1 LNQEDLNTRLY
12 EKMFAEQEAFRSWLL
27 RQKPEEILSHTYEY
41 TIRED
46 ILMSLEYNELSS
58 DQCRALLKRDY
69 PLADIYTDFEHLE
82 TEHMLDIWNTM
93 ENRADEL
100 IRREDHRYELEER

>member
-1 LNQEDLNTRLY
+1 MTQEDLNTRLY
-12 EKMFAEQEAFRSWLL
+12 EKMFAEQDMYRRWLL
-27 RQKPEEILSHTYEY
+27 GLKPEEILTHTYEY
-41 TIRED
+41 NIRED
-46 ILMSLEYNELSS
+46 ILMSLEYNELTA

-82 TEHMLDIWNTM
+82 TEHMLDIWCTV

-100 IRREDHRYELEER
+100 IRREDRRYELEER